1 MQISSVIIHY
11 IDDIVIKLKNKEK
24 SRTNLNAM
32 MMHMTNW
39 SWLINPA
46 KVQGHAQPVKLL
58 GANRDVP
65 KVTKN
70 KLLSLLTPKI
80 KQEPRC

>member
-11 IDDIVIKLKNKEK
+11 IDDVVIKLENKEK

-46 KVQGHAQPVKLL
+46 KVQGHAQTSKTLRSQQ
-58 GANRDVP
+58 GCSKSD
-65 KVTKN
+65 
-70 KLLSLLTPKI
+70 
-80 KQEPRC
+80 